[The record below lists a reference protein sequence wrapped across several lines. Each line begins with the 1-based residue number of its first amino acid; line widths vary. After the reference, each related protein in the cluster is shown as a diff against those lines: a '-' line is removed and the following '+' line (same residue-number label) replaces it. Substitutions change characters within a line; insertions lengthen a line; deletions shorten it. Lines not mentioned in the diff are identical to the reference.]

1 MAKPRRRIKKAN
13 HGKRAA
19 NPRRQKRLRK
29 HFRGYR

>member
-1 MAKPRRRIKKAN
+1 MAKPRRRLKKAN

-19 NPRRQKRLRK
+19 NPRRQKRAKR